1 GSSAACGRPARPSP
15 SGPAAAPGARAAA
28 PPRRGGR
35 RGRTASGTRRH
46 TRRGTAARRR
56 EAAAA
61 PSPRPVLSHRSWRR
75 NVRIPLI
82 SAPRTGGTLGVGP
95 AEEGGG
101 VDQQVGEREPDQ
113 TRRVEDPQHAASISM
128 PLQGPRAAGQRCCEK
143 ECDPATTEQRQQHD
157 RRRHRVHPG
166 HTVMP
171 APLLAGGGVDAREGA
186 ETPEGLACCRRRV
199 PPHERLG
206 RQAGAGAVLGQPA
219 HEDAVFGG
227 AQVGEAAGPFPRRA
241 PHHARRH
248 ERVAHRTAR
257 CRQPW
262 RVVGV
267 LGDRREARVGR
278 HLVVAPDHVEI
289 RIGGGRRGRAGQPLE
304 PVGVDVDTGI
314 RQSHPLRR
322 RGPDADVATS
332 PRRGRPRL
340 YDPPIGMRP
349 TGRRQARHRRI
360 AGPAVDEDHGV
371 GGPRLGLDHGREA
384 GDPRLF
390 VPHGDDEG
398 DRAVRRRPHLRLTI
412 RIRPTFKEVLRA
424 AGLYKLAPLFVG
436 ASVVGAFL
444 EVLTLGLI
452 AQAAVAI
459 TSHTDKLHLTGPLS
473 VLNATSPTELIVIGL
488 VLLALRIPMYIVIA
502 EVPARVSARVQEVLR
517 GRLFHAYLHAPWLE
531 QMVVRDGHLL
541 EMASTQTQQAAQA
554 VVMAMLTV
562 CWAVSLLVLVA
573 GAITFSPLAALAV
586 LAALCILFFAARPL
600 AGAVARS
607 AEAHAASSQE
617 FMVDPTEATT
627 LVGDVRTYG
636 VMSAE
641 EERVR
646 RSLTG
651 IRGPWERVQRA
662 HGLVP
667 GAYQTAATAFMLA
680 GLAVVSASG
689 TAGSLG
695 NLGAVVLI
703 LFRALSA

>member
-1 GSSAACGRPARPSP
+1 
-15 SGPAAAPGARAAA
+15 
-28 PPRRGGR
+28 
-35 RGRTASGTRRH
+35 
-46 TRRGTAARRR
+46 
-56 EAAAA
+56 
-61 PSPRPVLSHRSWRR
+61 
-75 NVRIPLI
+75 
-82 SAPRTGGTLGVGP
+82 
-95 AEEGGG
+95 
-101 VDQQVGEREPDQ
+101 
-113 TRRVEDPQHAASISM
+113 M
-128 PLQGPRAAGQRCCEK
+128 
-143 ECDPATTEQRQQHD
+143 
-157 RRRHRVHPG
+157 
-166 HTVMP
+166 
-171 APLLAGGGVDAREGA
+171 
-186 ETPEGLACCRRRV
+186 
-199 PPHERLG
+199 
-206 RQAGAGAVLGQPA
+206 
-219 HEDAVFGG
+219 
-227 AQVGEAAGPFPRRA
+227 
-241 PHHARRH
+241 
-248 ERVAHRTAR
+248 
-257 CRQPW
+257 
-262 RVVGV
+262 
-267 LGDRREARVGR
+267 
-278 HLVVAPDHVEI
+278 
-289 RIGGGRRGRAGQPLE
+289 
-304 PVGVDVDTGI
+304 
-314 RQSHPLRR
+314 
-322 RGPDADVATS
+322 
-332 PRRGRPRL
+332 
-340 YDPPIGMRP
+340 
-349 TGRRQARHRRI
+349 
-360 AGPAVDEDHGV
+360 
-371 GGPRLGLDHGREA
+371 
-384 GDPRLF
+384 
-390 VPHGDDEG
+390 
-398 DRAVRRRPHLRLTI
+398 
-412 RIRPTFKEVLRA
+412 LRA

-573 GAITFSPLAALAV
+573 GAIAFSPLAALAV

-617 FMVDPTEATT
+617 FMVDLTEATT

-703 LFRALSA
+703 LFRALSASQQLQYGYQRLGEAKPFIDRTIDAIDTFEVTRTEAGRHPLPHLDSLRLDDVSFRYRDERAALESIDLDVRRGEAVAVTGPSGAGKSTLAAILLRLLPPDRGTFTVNDIPVDDVVDADWARLIGYVPQEGRLLHGTVADNIRFLREGISDDDVRAAARAAHLEDDVLRWPAGYDTVISQRTEAVSGGQRQRICLARALVCHPDLLILDEPTSALDHEAEEVVFTSIAALKGSVTMIVISHRTRLLDFCDRVVVLREGRIEDDGTVDGTPHPSLPAELAGP